1 MASGDSLLMF
11 TPAAAEFPAS
21 NYATFDTRNNHL
33 VLDFDTTTAETVYF
47 KGVMPQH
54 YAGTTGV
61 TVYLHYA
68 ASTATSGT
76 IQWSVAFERVSDS
89 IQDIDSDG
97 FAAVNDTTAA
107 TVPGTS
113 GHVDINSVAF
123 TDGADMDSVT
133 AGDGFRMSVA
143 RDVAGDSA
151 AGDAELWAI
160 EIRET

>member
-1 MASGDSLLMF
+1 MASGDTLAVFL
-11 TPAAAEFPAS
+11 PAMAELPAS

-33 VLDFDTTTAETVYF
+33 VLDFDTTTAETAYF
-47 KGVMPQH
+47 RGIMPQH
-54 YAGTTGV
+54 YDGTTGV
-61 TVYLHYA
+61 TVYVHYA
-68 ASTATSGT
+68 ASTATSGS

-113 GHVDINSVAF
+113 GHVDVNSVAF
-123 TDGADMDSVT
+123 TDGADMDSVV
-133 AGDGFRMSVA
+133 AGDGFRLSIA
-143 RDVAGDSA
+143 RDVAGDDA